1 MGRNK
6 IKIERIANER
16 NRQATFTKRKNGL
29 LKKAME
35 LSILCDCEISLL
47 IFNNQSGKLFQY
59 ASSDMEKI
67 LLRYVDSEESPVQS
81 YTNTDYC
88 AQFEK
93 KDVSFKREA
102 EDSDYEPESRKSF
115 LTVAPKRDE
124 GADDKGNDKQQHQQ
138 PPQQPQ
144 QAQQLQRPLNTS
156 SKDYLRYKLQKKPDS
171 LKPHS
176 QEISNPLPLNQPP
189 SRSPFLSPP
198 FYNSGTGQEYH
209 FNAHSQESIIPS
221 FTSFHSNYE
230 NSQFA
235 QSSENAPSFHHNNWI
250 PEKPSK
256 IALFKNELHPI
267 SIPTATVPS
276 LPSPSSFCPRIPLPK
291 SPLLSPS
298 LQPFFPPPLI
308 SREDSFDRDF
318 TAFSRINVNN
328 NQQHKKV
335 PSDED
340 SEGDKTIEE
349 EEETNN
355 NTTNNNNN
363 NNNNNTNTNNNNSNS
378 KITEL

>member
-67 LLRYVDSEESPVQS
+67 LLRYVDAEESPVQS
-81 YTNTDYC
+81 YTNSDYG

-124 GADDKGNDKQQHQQ
+124 GADDANTIKGNDKPQQQQ
-138 PPQQPQ
+138 PLQLQQP
-144 QAQQLQRPLNTS
+144 QRPLNTS

-176 QEISNPLPLNQPP
+176 QEIPNPLPLNQPP

-209 FNAHSQESIIPS
+209 FNSHPQESMIPS

-235 QSSENAPSFHHNNWI
+235 QSNPHENGPPNYHNNWI

-267 SIPTATVPS
+267 SIPTATVPA
-276 LPSPSSFCPRIPLPK
+276 LPSPSSFCPRVPLPK

-308 SREDSFDRDF
+308 SREESFDRDF
-318 TAFSRINVNN
+318 TAFSRINNN
-328 NQQHKKV
+328 NHKKV
-335 PSDED
+335 PSEED

-355 NTTNNNNN
+355 N
-363 NNNNNTNTNNNNSNS
+363 NNNNNTNNN
-378 KITEL
+378 KITDL